1 MKVYVALISLF
12 AVFMLFSCTS
22 ETVTATTSNPDAE
35 EILSMDPD
43 ADILQFDGIIYQT
56 DIDWVEELKLTQGE
70 EVGEITRTIQSAEDF
85 EDGTANQLSEG
96 IKLYKA
102 NERDDVLLAE
112 TDGELKYYYA
122 LVEG

>member
-1 MKVYVALISLF
+1 MTVYAALISLF
-12 AVFMLFSCTS
+12 TVFMLSSCTS
-22 ETVTATTSNPDAE
+22 ETVTVTTSNPDAE
-35 EILSMDPD
+35 EILSIDPD

-56 DIDWVEELKLTQGE
+56 DIDWVEELELTQGE
-70 EVGEITRTIQSAEDF
+70 EVGEITSRTQSADDF

-96 IKLYKA
+96 TKLYKA